1 MIKLTP
7 TFLSEYH
14 NASRGLPAGIN
25 TNINIPILTANGK
38 KITVAYEAKAY
49 LKNPVFPAELYEYRR
64 GKNMKLSID
73 GETKSLFADG
83 NLAKDYIYKN
93 EAMKTKVTNLVDI
106 CRQYMKNDLEQ
117 EIDDEI
123 KFFESTEDADDEKT
137 LAYHYDL
144 RETIKTFND
153 YLCIVFL
160 NLANILIYPN
170 ETFYEK
176 YIKNQFRIEAN
187 QALHMANKICK
198 RMQDEFTDIILEN
211 FPIRETAARISRA
224 EKEADDVF
232 DTNEVILKKKS
243 RVKPEK
249 QEKE

>member
-1 MIKLTP
+1 M
-7 TFLSEYH
+7 
-14 NASRGLPAGIN
+14 
-25 TNINIPILTANGK
+25 TANGK
-38 KITVAYEAKAY
+38 KVAVAYTDQPR

-73 GETKSLFADG
+73 GEVPSKFAEG
-83 NLAKDYIYKN
+83 NLAQNIYKSD
-93 EAMKTKVTNLVDI
+93 AMKTKVSNLVDL
-106 CRQYMKNDLEQ
+106 CRQYMRNDLEQ

-123 KFFESTEDADDEKT
+123 KFFESTEDADDVKT
-137 LAYHYDL
+137 LEYHYDL

-153 YLCIVFL
+153 YLCVVFL

-170 ETFYEK
+170 ETFYMK
-176 YIKNQFRIEAN
+176 YLKNQFRIEADK
-187 QALHMANKICK
+187 ALHMANKICK
-198 RMQDEFTDIILEN
+198 RMQDEFTEIILEN

-224 EKEADDVF
+224 EKETEDVF
-232 DTNEVILKKKS
+232 DTNEIIPKKKS

>member
-14 NASRGLPAGIN
+14 NISRGFPDGIN

-38 KITVAYEAKAY
+38 KITVAYADKAH

-73 GETKSLFADG
+73 GETKSLFAEG
-83 NLAKDYIYKN
+83 NLAANIYKN
-93 EAMKTKVTNLVDI
+93 NAMKTKVTNLVDL
-106 CRQYMKNDLEQ
+106 CRQYMKNELEWQ
-117 EIDDEI
+117 IDDEV
-123 KFFESTEDADDEKT
+123 KYFESIEEADDEKT
-137 LAYHYDL
+137 LEYHYDL

-170 ETFYEK
+170 ETFYMK
-176 YIKNQFRIEAN
+176 YLKNKFRIEAN
-187 QALHMANKICK
+187 QALQMANKICK
-198 RMQDEFTDIILEN
+198 RMQDEFTDIIYEN
-211 FPIRETAARISRA
+211 FPIRETAARISRV
-224 EKEADDVF
+224 EKESDDVF
-232 DTNEVILKKKS
+232 DTKEITMKKKS

>member
-14 NASRGLPAGIN
+14 NTSRGIPGNVN
-25 TNINIPILTANGK
+25 TNINIPILTPNGK
-38 KITVAYEAKAY
+38 KITVAYADKAH

-73 GETKSLFADG
+73 GEVPSKFAEG
-83 NLAKDYIYKN
+83 NLAANIYKN
-93 EAMKTKVTNLVDI
+93 AGMKTKVTNLVDI

-123 KFFESTEDADDEKT
+123 KFFESTEDADDVKSLE
-137 LAYHYDL
+137 YHYDL

-170 ETFYEK
+170 ETFYNK
-176 YIKNQFRIEAN
+176 YILNQFRIEADK
-187 QALHMANKICK
+187 ALHMANKICK

-232 DTNEVILKKKS
+232 DTNEIIPKKKGK
-243 RVKPEK
+243 VKPEK